1 MLNVLIA
8 AEPEFQDVIV
18 TNLCSAIDKHSGDI
32 QWYVDTII
40 RIIALAGNSMDEDV
54 VYSTANIILNHKS
67 I

>member
-1 MLNVLIA
+1 VA
-8 AEPEFQDVIV
+8 
-18 TNLCSAIDKHSGDI
+18 NLCVAIDKHSGDI

-54 VYSTANIILNHKS
+54 VYSTANIILNHRS